1 MCFDR
6 IEMISREYGKIN
18 CSPIVSQDSSLRLSP
33 IDGDTGNKVELL
45 GASGPYGS
53 ITHREVRNGNYSLWH
68 SRYIIRQDMTLTIS
82 AGQPSLALS
91 FVLKSDIHYRLDGFP
106 EDTMLEQQYNLI
118 YIPSTKCEYA
128 FVKGQEYE
136 LFGIHYTP
144 DYPERWKHLF
154 PPLNDLLDKA
164 NNNIPAMIS
173 SVHPM
178 VTPAMK
184 PIIRDIIQCMY
195 EDPLR
200 KMWLEAK
207 GLELLEASLKQ
218 VKAHSSRF
226 KKLSLSE
233 TDLDKIKQVRRYL
246 LKHLDSPGTLKSL
259 AHEVGTNMLKLKTGF
274 KLLYGV
280 TVFEFLRGERM
291 QKAMKLLLDSDMPVN
306 RIATLIGYK
315 NHANF
320 TAVFKKKYG
329 RSPRA
334 VRNDHKIPL

>member
-6 IEMISREYGKIN
+6 IEMISREYGKIT
-18 CSPIVSQDSSLRLSP
+18 CVPIMNNPFVPGISFDEEMP
-33 IDGDTGNKVELL
+33 GGKVELF
-45 GASGPYGS
+45 GAFGPYGS

-68 SRYIIRQDMTLTIS
+68 SRYILRRDMTLTIS

-91 FVLKSDIHYRLDGFP
+91 FVLKSNIHYRLDGFP

-118 YIPSTKCEYA
+118 YIPRTKCEYA
-128 FVKGQEYE
+128 FAKGQEYE
-136 LFGIHYTP
+136 LFGIHYTQ

-154 PPLNDLLDKA
+154 PPLEDLLDKA

-184 PIIRDIIQCMY
+184 PIILDIIQCMY
-195 EDPLR
+195 KDPLR

-226 KKLSLSE
+226 KEVSLSE
-233 TDLDKIKQVRRYL
+233 TDLDKIKQVRKYL
-246 LKHLDSPGTLKSL
+246 LKHLDNPGTLKSL
-259 AHEVGTNMLKLKTGF
+259 AHEVGTNMFKLKKGF

-280 TVFEFLRGERM
+280 TVFEFLREERM
-291 QKAMKLLLDSDMPVN
+291 QKAMKLLLESNMPVHS
-306 RIATLIGYK
+306 IASAIGYK

-320 TAVFKKKYG
+320 TAVFNKKFG

-334 VRNDHKIPL
+334 IRNDHKITR